1 MKRYIIYFIG
11 VVILATGLT
20 LNTKAGLGVSPI
32 ISVPFSISE
41 IFDLNFGNLTLV
53 LYSGFIITEMILHK
67 KDKRLRLLDLLQLP
81 FSLIPNPGDGIV
93 QAIATKIQKNIGF
106 TKNCVDFISLCTTIF
121 IGLCFAH
128 SVVGVGLGT
137 VLAMIGVGR
146 VISVYQFAYDKMSSF
161 HT

>member
-67 KDKRLRLLDLLQLP
+67 KDKRLRLLDLSTSIQP
-81 FSLIPNPGDGIV
+81 DFYKIFKSVYVYNPG
-93 QAIATKIQKNIGF
+93 F
-106 TKNCVDFISLCTTIF
+106 
-121 IGLCFAH
+121 
-128 SVVGVGLGT
+128 
-137 VLAMIGVGR
+137 
-146 VISVYQFAYDKMSSF
+146 
-161 HT
+161 